1 MPPVNRSEPLELPRL
16 SVAIRR
22 MSHLSGSKEQFSS
35 SGCCSLE
42 QKRAYMAGCH
52 SSDRKLM
59 STSSLWGKL
68 CQLLPQD
75 STLETRM
82 TMEKLFQQYSDSCV
96 DLLGR
101 DTTDPGDLSAFMTLL
116 CFGHLGPKFFELFDR
131 GVSKEDF
138 PRHSS
143 IQKERPAILRKMGG
157 TGAKNIQES
166 WNKMCICLVSLI
178 THRLFLST
186 RDCVL
191 DLMRKCRVAVESD
204 SSFALTLDN
213 SGVQKTV
220 VNSAAVGF
228 QLDWEGAKVIH
239 QSVKEK
245 SSRLLQMLF
254 ARNRSSSAV
263 ETDHLK
269 CNSLPS
275 APGDSAATEALKL
288 ALSLPLAAP
297 RVHDEPIVS
306 SVKAVDL
313 TVLFEEL
320 SPKAASLGIPL
331 NELMDMVFISLGSSR
346 SSDVVQNELCEL
358 IGWDCID
365 LVFAL
370 LRERSAWVTTY
381 QSRNDPENFVEQK
394 HTRIAPPISGEE
406 PKSLVQQLIH
416 DPISVAAARAAQLEA
431 NARATAARLQQVMAS
446 GPSASTKAAEFKRSL
461 PFVYDQLAELRERV
475 AFVDCSRPRLP
486 TGTTYKQLP
495 LWDEFQFPIPT
506 NPPSSVLDVPRV
518 QVASLD
524 SIGQRAFAGMQE
536 LNLIQSVVYPVA
548 YHTAENLLVSAPT
561 GAGKTNV
568 AMLAIVQLL
577 RSHLTKDSVLD
588 LKSFKIEQQAFA
600 GMQELNLIQSVV
612 YPVAYHTAENL
623 LVSAPTGAGKTNV
636 AMLAIVQLLR
646 SHLTKDS
653 VLDLKSFKIVYLAP
667 MKALAAELATTFAK
681 RLAPLGL
688 KVRECTGDMQLSKQE
703 ILETQMLVSTPEKW
717 DVISRKGSGDATLV
731 TLVKLLIIDEI
742 HLLHE
747 DRGAVIEVLVA
758 RTLRQV
764 ETSQTLIRLV
774 GLSATLPNY
783 EDVAHFLHVNPY
795 RGLFYFDDRFRP
807 VPLRMSFYGV
817 RGSNRRVQEANMNAA
832 CYELLLE
839 QVKRGEQV
847 MVFVHARG
855 DTVKTARWLC
865 DTAHQQQ
872 QIVHFQVPE
881 KNDRSIVMKRIDRCG
896 DMALRELLPFGFAC
910 HHAGMLRQDR
920 TLVERLFADGHV
932 RTLVCTATLAWGV
945 NLPAHAVIIKGTRVY
960 KAEKSDF
967 VELDILDVLQIFGRA
982 GRPQFDTQGVASIIT
997 SIDKLD
1003 HYLRLITNQHPI
1015 ESSLLSNLNDHLN
1028 AEIALGTVTNID
1040 DAVTWLKDT
1049 YLFVRLM
1056 KNPLH
1061 YGIQTDLSNS
1071 DSALSDYLGRV
1082 VRSSALDLDAA
1093 EMIRYEPQTGQLAS
1107 TDRGRTASLFYI
1119 RFSTAAMVRDTLE
1132 PTTMLPQL
1140 FSVLSEA
1147 SEFVA
1152 MKVRDE
1158 EGGELNNLKGSF
1170 CRVPIQKAGNVDSDV
1185 PAKVNALLQGY
1196 ISRHSPVCHSLASD
1210 MNYIHQNA
1218 GRLVRYLF
1226 EISLRQGWSSC
1237 ASTTLL
1243 LARMIEQRQWD
1254 GQTPLWQFAGAS
1266 SHRLLQRVDE
1276 MDLSVDRIRET
1287 EIDELTHLLRFRG
1300 RDGAREVSQLAA
1312 LVPRVQLTA
1321 EIQPITRTILR
1332 VRMTLEPDFT
1342 WSDRSHGTQQNFW
1355 IWIEDPDQGLIY
1367 HSEYWTLTKRTFKSK
1382 EPSSLVCTIP
1392 LFEPFPAQYLVR
1404 VNSDHWLGADTV
1416 CPLSFKRLLLPP
1428 SDPPHTDLLNLEPL
1442 PVCALQNSQYELL
1455 YKFTHFNPIQTQI
1468 FHTLYHQDVNVLLGA
1483 PTGSGKTVAAELAIF
1498 RVFNETPN
1506 KKCVYIAP
1514 LKALVRE

>member
-1 MPPVNRSEPLELPRL
+1 MLFHFKTNY
-16 SVAIRR
+16 
-22 MSHLSGSKEQFSS
+22 HLHTAVSTTYIFSS
-35 SGCCSLE
+35 N
-42 QKRAYMAGCH
+42 
-52 SSDRKLM
+52 
-59 STSSLWGKL
+59 
-68 CQLLPQD
+68 
-75 STLETRM
+75 
-82 TMEKLFQQYSDSCV
+82 
-96 DLLGR
+96 
-101 DTTDPGDLSAFMTLL
+101 
-116 CFGHLGPKFFELFDR
+116 FFR
-131 GVSKEDF
+131 
-138 PRHSS
+138 
-143 IQKERPAILRKMGG
+143 
-157 TGAKNIQES
+157 
-166 WNKMCICLVSLI
+166 
-178 THRLFLST
+178 
-186 RDCVL
+186 
-191 DLMRKCRVAVESD
+191 
-204 SSFALTLDN
+204 
-213 SGVQKTV
+213 
-220 VNSAAVGF
+220 
-228 QLDWEGAKVIH
+228 
-239 QSVKEK
+239 
-245 SSRLLQMLF
+245 
-254 ARNRSSSAV
+254 
-263 ETDHLK
+263 
-269 CNSLPS
+269 
-275 APGDSAATEALKL
+275 L
-288 ALSLPLAAP
+288 ALSLPLATA
-297 RVHDEPIVS
+297 RAHDEPVVS
-306 SVKAVDL
+306 SIKAVDL
-313 TVLFEEL
+313 AVLFEEL

-331 NELMDMVFISLGSSR
+331 NELMDMVFVSLGSSR
-346 SSDVVQNELCEL
+346 SSDIVQNELCEL

-394 HTRIAPPISGEE
+394 NTRIASVSGEE

-416 DPISVAAARAAQLEA
+416 DPVSVAAARAAQLEA
-431 NARATAARLQQVMAS
+431 NARATAARLQQVMAN

-475 AFVDCSRPRLP
+475 AFVDSSRPRLP
-486 TGTTYKQLP
+486 AGTTYKQLP
-495 LWDEFQFPIPT
+495 LWDEVQFPAPT
-506 NPPSSVLDVPRV
+506 KPPSSVLDVPRV

-524 SIGQRAFAGMQE
+524 SIGQ
-536 LNLIQSVVYPVA
+536 
-548 YHTAENLLVSAPT
+548 
-561 GAGKTNV
+561 
-568 AMLAIVQLL
+568 
-577 RSHLTKDSVLD
+577 
-588 LKSFKIEQQAFA
+588 QAFS

-667 MKALAAELATTFAK
+667 MKALAAELAATFSKRLAPLGLKVRECTGDMQLSKQEILETQIVYLAPMKALAAELAATFSK

-839 QVKRGEQV
+839 QVKREEQV

-865 DTAHQQQ
+865 ETARQQQ
-872 QIVHFQVPE
+872 QIAHFQAPE
-881 KNDRSIVMKRIDRCG
+881 RNDRSILMKRIDRCG

-920 TLVERLFADGHV
+920 TLVERLFADGHI

-997 SIDKLD
+997 SIDKMD

-1061 YGIQTDLSNS
+1061 YGIQADLSNA
-1071 DSALSDYLGRV
+1071 DSTLSDYLGRV

-1158 EGGELNNLKGSF
+1158 EGGELNDLKGSF
-1170 CRVPIQKAGNVDSDV
+1170 CRIPIQKAGNVDSDV

-1226 EISLRQGWSSC
+1226 ELSLRQGWSSC
-1237 ASTTLL
+1237 ASTTLQ

-1254 GQTPLWQFAGAS
+1254 GQTPLWQFASAT

-1276 MDLSVDRIRET
+1276 MELSVDRIRET
-1287 EIDELTHLLRFRG
+1287 GVDELTHLLRFRG

-1312 LVPRVQLTA
+1312 LVPRIQLSA
-1321 EIQPITRTILR
+1321 ETQPITRTILR

-1382 EPSSLVCTIP
+1382 EPSFVMCTIP
-1392 LFEPFPAQYLVR
+1392 LFEPFPTQYLVR
-1404 VNSDHWLGADTV
+1404 VSSDQWLGADTV

-1428 SDPPHTDLLNLEPL
+1428 PDPPHTDLLNLEPL

-1498 RVFNETPN
+1498 RVFNETPS
-1506 KKCVYIAP
+1506 KK
-1514 LKALVRE
+1514 VRSIYQQN